1 MAELNTNGKKKRSI
15 HHKYRVSVINEDTFD
30 EVRRV
35 RLSLFNTMLF
45 VGISL
50 LIAGA
55 LVVSLIFYTPLKEY
69 VPGYPDSETK
79 MLMVENAETVDSLLV
94 KLQQQEMYLE
104 GIRQVLQGDF
114 PEELYQ
120 DTSAERNKAVI
131 MESVRLQATADEV
144 AFRSQIE
151 AEEQYNL
158 GLFDRASEERKEN
171 LVYYTPVK
179 GMITDHFNANKKHFG
194 VDIATAKG
202 EHISAIAAGTVL
214 LVDYSMTSGNII
226 SVQHANNVISTYRH
240 ASRIYKQAGDKV
252 KAGEV
257 IGIVGSTGTLSTG
270 VHLHLEV
277 WQDGEA
283 IDPETLI
290 VF

>member
-35 RLSLFNTMLF
+35 RLSMFNIMLF

-50 LIAGA
+50 FVAGA
-55 LVVSLIFYTPLKEY
+55 MVVSLIFYTPLKEY
-69 VPGYPDSETK
+69 VPGYPDSETQL
-79 MLMVENAETVDSLLV
+79 LMVDNAEMVDSLLV
-94 KLQQQEMYLE
+94 KLHQQEMYLE
-104 GIRQVLQGDF
+104 GMRQVLLGDF
-114 PEELYQ
+114 PEELYE

-131 MESVRLQATADEV
+131 MERVRLQASEDEE
-144 AFRSQIE
+144 AFRAQIE
-151 AEEQYNL
+151 SEEQYNL
-158 GLFDRASEERKEN
+158 SLFDRASEERTEN
-171 LVYYTPVK
+171 IVYFKPVK
-179 GMITDHFNANKKHFG
+179 GMISDHYNADQKHFG

-202 EHISAIAAGTVL
+202 ERILAIAEGTVL

-226 SVQHANNVISTYRH
+226 TIQHANNMISTCRH
-240 ASRIYKQAGDKV
+240 ASKIYKQAGDKV

-270 VHLHLEV
+270 VHLHLEI
-277 WQDGEA
+277 WQEGES